1 MAKDMTK
8 TLQQR
13 TMLKLLALL
22 LILAPLSTAFC
33 QATDACSSNPLP
45 GDSCSAGGEP
55 IGTAP
60 DGALPDTGLGNPI
73 DLVTGTKSQF
83 EDDFRIDGAL
93 LRFHRHYASTNSD
106 HNIGLGHGW
115 RHSYAVQITTTSD
128 GGRQIIDAAG
138 RRLLFDPPHEQSP
151 NVYQA
156 RLHSDG
162 HIIETDNE
170 SEHIWIIPDGR
181 RMHFYGSF
189 LVRIKWPGHR
199 FLSLHYRNQR
209 VVSVTDETNR
219 VLQFEYTPGQATGLR
234 GFDETPFTAH
244 AGHLSA
250 IIRPD
255 GQRIA
260 YDYDEQ
266 NNLTRVRFPDGTDR
280 QYHYEN
286 NAWPNHLTGLTDRT
300 GIRYASWTYNEAGIA
315 VSSSHANNV
324 EKVSLS
330 INEPEVVGDIGITT
344 VTNSLGAQSTYS
356 WRRDPDTGAG
366 LLLDALGPGCVS
378 CPITGRHYTYD
389 EKNRLQTTTHVGDDA
404 KPVKR
409 LLYTYDERSRLSRI
423 DEVNYDSVGAPHK
436 RLLERWE
443 YDGDSHRI
451 ASTIRLSTVND
462 KSGYDINNTDDIA
475 STQYEHRLDIE
486 FNDEELPTQLTE
498 RGYSPVFDLDTGKL
512 TGIQPI
518 ERSTQFH
525 YERGKLIE
533 IDGPRTDVDDV
544 TRWEWDANNRLIA
557 VRPALSP
564 TISINKFDS
573 NGVPSLINLG
583 THKTF
588 EIIRNIEGRIT
599 STTSDGQTIRYT
611 HDQEGRLKTI
621 TDMDDRA
628 VSVSRDAAGR
638 ITAVTDDIG
647 RATTLI
653 QDSENRV
660 TERKQLGIDGTV
672 LRSLAY
678 EFDLH
683 GQLNST
689 TETII
694 NSDGLP
700 YLPKTIERIVS
711 ADGLLQTFL
720 NPSNNLSSTINVDPI
735 NQTTTTTDPNGS
747 VTRMSLSKKGQS
759 IALTDARENT
769 TKTPVD
775 DFERLVM
782 LDSPD
787 TGRVLYSYDS
797 ASNRIASEHQ
807 NGSLATYKFDV
818 ANRVI
823 EQKNADGI
831 SRWNWNS
838 ADGTLLSAI
847 NSDSK
852 EHFEYNSEARLAA
865 HIREIDGYRFET
877 LFSYDARGRVTTKT
891 LPDGQVL
898 EYHYHDSGPNR
909 GTLRTISKRNFLGLS
924 RTRIVGEIDQEP
936 RDGASSFLSAN
947 GIRTEQRFA
956 ANDQITEIILTDT
969 LKLKYQ
975 FDEFNRITGIE
986 NNGAAKTYF
995 YESGRL
1001 TSVTS
1006 PTDTY
1011 QYSYD
1016 HVGNRLSRKHLSYD
1030 GTVVEERYQY
1040 AKPGSGNRL
1049 LSTANETT
1057 GQNTNYQ
1064 YAHNDGAPAAIG
1076 LFSYRYNADQRPVEI
1091 RNAGRL
1097 IARYTYSPFG
1107 QRIKKIV
1114 YPSAGKPQVTYFLYD
1129 GNTLIAEA
1137 GESGIILAQYIY
1149 VKNQPVAKLVQDKI
1163 FSIHGDHLGT
1173 PQAMTDANGQLVW
1186 QAEFSP
1192 FGRATVKIDKES
1204 LSLRFPGQYEDAETG
1219 THYNYYRDYNPD
1231 TGRYTTSDP
1240 IGLSGGI
1247 NTYIYAMASP
1257 INLIDPLGLAV
1268 YVFDRDLDGLFIG
1281 KHKYLVLVPDDPSKF
1296 QGTLTIN
1303 SLDFVLEDLGDGTMG
1318 FVIGAQN
1325 DNGRLIVELFNG
1337 ADRTATN
1344 QYYDPPSRWDLRPNF
1359 SPRQSL
1365 TQSACP
1371 ASDSRSD
1378 TQLINDILSAAANY
1392 ADNEALLNIPYP
1404 GNTQQLAH
1412 NAGYVNSNSWVNS
1425 LMDHVGLTI
1434 DDGENWSGA
1443 DLLNGNRLDPGYFQ
1457 QGTPIN
1463 SLTAENQDSDD
1474 DGKLDS
1480 QDDDDDN
1487 DGVLDIVDSY
1497 PRDST
1502 RQ

>member
-1 MAKDMTK
+1 MTK
-8 TLQQR
+8 TNQQR
-13 TMLKLLALL
+13 TMLKLLAFL
-22 LILAPLSTAFC
+22 LILAPLPTAFG
-33 QATDACSSNPLP
+33 QAADACSSNPLP
-45 GDSCSAGGEP
+45 GDSCSTDGDP

-83 EDDFRIDGAL
+83 ENDFRIDGAL
-93 LRFHRHYASTNSD
+93 LGFQRHYASTNSD

-115 RHSYAVQITTTSD
+115 RHSYSVQITTTPD

-151 NVYQA
+151 KVYQA

-162 HIIETDNE
+162 HIIETDKE

-181 RMHFYGSF
+181 RMRFYGSF

-199 FLSLHYRNQR
+199 FLSLQYRNQR
-209 VVSVTDETNR
+209 IVTVTDETNR
-219 VLQFEYTPGQATGLR
+219 ALQFEYTPGQATGLR

-250 IIRPD
+250 IVRPD
-255 GQRIA
+255 GQRIT
-260 YDYDEQ
+260 YDYDEK
-266 NNLTRVRFPDGTDR
+266 NNLTRVRFPDGTVR

-300 GIRYASWTYNEAGIA
+300 GNRYASWTYNEAGIA
-315 VSSSHANNV
+315 VSSSHANNI

-330 INEPEVVGDIGITT
+330 IDEPEVVGDIGITT
-344 VTNSLGAQSTYS
+344 VTNSVGAQSTYS

-389 EKNRLQTTTHVGDDA
+389 EKNRLQSTTHIGDDA
-404 KPVKR
+404 KPVKQ

-423 DEVNYDSVGAPHK
+423 DEVIYDSTGTGHK
-436 RLLERWE
+436 GLLERWE

-451 ASTIRLSTVND
+451 ASTIRPSTVTD
-462 KSGYDINNTDDIA
+462 KSGYDINNTGGIEN
-475 STQYEHRLDIE
+475 TQYEHRLDIE
-486 FNDEELPTQLTE
+486 FNDTELPIQLTE
-498 RGYSPVFDLDTGKL
+498 RGYSPVYDLDTGNL
-512 TGIQPI
+512 TGVQPI
-518 ERSTQFH
+518 ERSTQLY
-525 YERGKLIE
+525 YEDGKLIE

-544 TRWEWDANNRLIA
+544 TRWEWDASNRLVAI
-557 VRPALSP
+557 RPALSP
-564 TISINKFDS
+564 TISISKFDS

-588 EIIRNIEGRIT
+588 EIIRNSEGRIT
-599 STTSDGQTIRYT
+599 STKSEGQTITYT

-621 TDMDDRA
+621 SDMDDRT
-628 VSVSRDAAGR
+628 VSVTRDAAGR

-647 RATTLI
+647 RITTLI
-653 QDSENRV
+653 QDSENRI

-672 LRSLAY
+672 LRSLTY

-689 TETII
+689 TETTID
-694 NSDGLP
+694 SDGLP
-700 YLPKTIERIVS
+700 HLPKTIERIVS
-711 ADGLLQTFL
+711 PDGLLQTFL
-720 NPSNNLSSTINVDPI
+720 NPSNNLSSTINVDPV
-735 NQTTTTTDPNGS
+735 NHTTTITDPTGA
-747 VTRMSLSKKGQS
+747 VTRMSLSKNGQS

-775 DFERLVM
+775 DFGRLVM

-787 TGRVLYSYDS
+787 TGRMSYSYDN

-807 NGSLATYKFDV
+807 NGSLESYKFDA
-818 ANRVI
+818 ANRVT
-823 EQKNADGI
+823 EQRNADGI

-852 EHFEYNSEARLAA
+852 EHFEYNSEARLVT
-865 HIREIDGYRFET
+865 HTREIDGYRFET
-877 LFSYDARGRVTTKT
+877 FFNYDARGRITTKT

-898 EYHYHDSGPNR
+898 EYHYHNSGPNR

-924 RTRIVGEIDQEP
+924 RTNIVGEIDQEP
-936 RDGASSFLSAN
+936 RDGTSSFLSAN

-956 ANDQITEIILTDT
+956 ANDQITELILTDT

-975 FDEFNRITGIE
+975 YDEFNRIIGIE
-986 NNGAAKTYF
+986 SNGVAKNYV

-1001 TSVTS
+1001 ASVIS

-1016 HVGNRLSRKHLSYD
+1016 HVGNRLSKKHLSYN
-1030 GTVVEERYQY
+1030 GTIVEETYHY
-1040 AKPGSGNRL
+1040 ASPGSGNRL
-1049 LSTANETT
+1049 LSTANKTT
-1057 GQNTNYQ
+1057 GENTNYQ

-1076 LFSYRYNADQRPVEI
+1076 LFSYNYNADQRPVEV

-1097 IARYTYSPFG
+1097 IARYTYSAFG

-1114 YPSAGKPQVTYFLYD
+1114 YPSTGKPQVTYFLYD
-1129 GNTLIAEA
+1129 GNTLVAEA
-1137 GESGIILAQYIY
+1137 GESGTILAQYIY

-1192 FGRATVKIDKES
+1192 FGRATVKIKKES
-1204 LSLRFPGQYEDAETG
+1204 LALRFPGQYEDAETG

-1257 INLIDPLGLAV
+1257 TNLIDPLGLAV
-1268 YVFDRDLDGLFIG
+1268 FVFDRDLDGFFVG
-1281 KHKYLVLVPDDPSKF
+1281 KHKYLVLVPDDPTQF
-1296 QGTLTIN
+1296 QGNYTIGSYRFTLR
-1303 SLDFVLEDLGDGTMG
+1303 DLGDGTMG

-1325 DNGRLIVELFNG
+1325 INGRLIAQPFNG
-1337 ADRTATN
+1337 ADTAATE
-1344 QYYDPPSRWDLRPNF
+1344 QLYDPPPLWDIRPNF
-1359 SPRQSL
+1359 SPRQSA
-1365 TQSACP
+1365 TQNACT
-1371 ASDSRSD
+1371 ASNSRSD
-1378 TQLINDILSAAANY
+1378 TQLINDILSASANY
-1392 ADNEALLNIPYP
+1392 ANNEALLNIPYP
-1404 GNTQQLAH
+1404 TNTQQFA
-1412 NAGYVNSNSWVNS
+1412 AGDGYVNSNSWVNS
-1425 LMDHVGLTI
+1425 IIDHVGLTV
-1434 DDGENWSGA
+1434 DRGEDWLGA
-1443 DLLNGNRLDPGYFQ
+1443 DLLNGNRLDSGYFQ
-1457 QGTPIN
+1457 QGTPVD
-1463 SLTAENQDSDD
+1463 SLTAQNRDTDN
-1474 DGKLDS
+1474 DGDLDE
-1480 QDDDDDN
+1480 QDDDDDD
-1487 DGVLDIVDSY
+1487 DGVLDIIDAF
-1497 PRDST
+1497 PRDSA